1 MPDYSFEFI
10 HHTAIFSSEE
20 KAILQDV
27 NNCCKLS
34 AFLNDQSL
42 VNKLG
47 FEFVYTSAKI
57 EGSTVS
63 RKDTSIILDTGTA
76 TSGTPINDAVMILNL
91 DQAYKYILKN
101 NLIPDLHTMNK
112 VHVLL
117 ASGLLKNP

>member
-1 MPDYSFEFI
+1 M
-10 HHTAIFSSEE
+10 
-20 KAILQDV
+20 
-27 NNCCKLS
+27 
-34 AFLNDQSL
+34 

-76 TSGTPINDAVMILNL
+76 TSGIPINDAVMILNL

-101 NLIPDLHTMNK
+101 NLIPDLHTMNE

-117 ASGLLKNP
+117 ASVC